1 MKGSFEFARLICVLL
16 LIFTHTRHNYS
27 EGLAYF
33 ILEEVPKVGTLILSL
48 ISGYLYYSVSRKN
61 KNIFEKKVKSLL
73 IPYLIA
79 NISVLSLVVIAN
91 FIFEINFLNR
101 LDFNFD
107 LIFEGIIALNSPP
120 INPPTFFIRDIFIIF
135 VLIEIFRNKKYF
147 LLILILPLAIYG
159 ELILRYEILYLFVIG
174 LLTAKYS
181 EKLGKSSIILTI
193 VISSLPLFYFDI
205 VEIKHLVS
213 ILFFIGILTV
223 NLNFKNVGGFT
234 YLLHLYHSPIIVFVY
249 PIISYYFSNQVV
261 LVICQIIL
269 SIIFIYAFYLLTR
282 KVTFL
287 KVISGQR

>member
-107 LIFEGIIALNSPP
+107 LFFEGIIALNSPP

-205 VEIKHLVS
+205 AEVKHLVS
-213 ILFFIGILTV
+213 ILFFIGILTI

-249 PIISYYFSNQVV
+249 PIISYYFSNQIV

-269 SIIFIYAFYLLTR
+269 SIIFIYALYLLTR

>member
-16 LIFTHTRHNYS
+16 LIFTHTRHNYT

-33 ILEEVPKVGTLILSL
+33 ILEEVPKIGTLILSL

-61 KNIFEKKVKSLL
+61 KNIFKKKFKSLL

-79 NISVLSLVVIAN
+79 NISVLFLVLIAN

-107 LIFEGIIALNSPP
+107 LIIEGIISLNSPP

-147 LLILILPLAIYG
+147 LLALILPLAIYG
-159 ELILRYEILYLFVIG
+159 ELILRYEILYLFLIG

-181 EKLGKSSIILTI
+181 EKLDKSFIILTT
-193 VISSLPLFYFDI
+193 VIFWIPFFYFNI
-205 VEIKHLVS
+205 AEFKHLIS
-213 ILFFIGILTV
+213 ILFFIGILNV

-249 PIISYYFSNQVV
+249 PIISDYFSNQLV
-261 LVICQIIL
+261 LVIYQIIL
-269 SIIFIYAFYLLTR
+269 SIIFIYILYFLTR
-282 KVTFL
+282 KITFL
-287 KVISGQR
+287 KLISGQR

>member
-1 MKGSFEFARLICVLL
+1 MKGSFEFARLTCVLL

-27 EGLAYF
+27 EGLTYF
-33 ILEEVPKVGTLILSL
+33 ILEEVPKIGTLILSL

-79 NISVLSLVVIAN
+79 NISVLSLVVISN

-107 LIFEGIIALNSPP
+107 LFFEGIIALNSPP

-147 LLILILPLAIYG
+147 LLVLILPLAFYG
-159 ELILRYEILYLFVIG
+159 ELILRYEILYLFIIG
-174 LLTAKYS
+174 LITAKYS
-181 EKLGKSSIILTI
+181 EKLGKSAIILII
-193 VISSLPLFYFDI
+193 VIFWLPLFYFNI
-205 VEIKHLVS
+205 AEVKHLLS

-249 PIISYYFSNQVV
+249 PIVSYYFSNQLV
-261 LVICQIIL
+261 LVISQIIL
-269 SIIFIYAFYLLTR
+269 SIIFIYVLYFLTR
-282 KVTFL
+282 KITFL
-287 KVISGQR
+287 KLISGQR

>member
-16 LIFTHTRHNYS
+16 LIFTHTRHNYT

-33 ILEEVPKVGTLILSL
+33 ILEEVPKIGTLILSL

-61 KNIFEKKVKSLL
+61 KNIFKKKFKSLL

-79 NISVLSLVVIAN
+79 NISVLFLVLIAN

-107 LIFEGIIALNSPP
+107 LIIEGIISLNSPP

-147 LLILILPLAIYG
+147 LLALILPLAIYG
-159 ELILRYEILYLFVIG
+159 ELILRYEILYLFLIG

-181 EKLGKSSIILTI
+181 EKLDKSFIILTT
-193 VISSLPLFYFDI
+193 VIFWIPFFYFNI
-205 VEIKHLVS
+205 AEFKHLIS
-213 ILFFIGILTV
+213 ILFFIGILNV

-249 PIISYYFSNQVV
+249 PIISYYFSNQLV
-261 LVICQIIL
+261 LVIYQIIL
-269 SIIFIYAFYLLTR
+269 SIIFIYILYFLTR
-282 KVTFL
+282 KITFL
-287 KVISGQR
+287 KLISGQR

>member
-27 EGLAYF
+27 EGLTYF
-33 ILEEVPKVGTLILSL
+33 ILEEVPKIGTLILSL

-107 LIFEGIIALNSPP
+107 LFFEGIIALNSPP

-147 LLILILPLAIYG
+147 LLVLILPLAIYG

-174 LLTAKYS
+174 LITAKYS
-181 EKLGKSSIILTI
+181 EKLGKSAIILI
-193 VISSLPLFYFDI
+193 IAIFWLPLFYFNI
-205 VEIKHLVS
+205 AEIKHLLS
-213 ILFFIGILTV
+213 ILFFIGILSV

-249 PIISYYFSNQVV
+249 PIISYYFSNQLV
-261 LVICQIIL
+261 LIISQIIL
-269 SIIFIYAFYLLTR
+269 SIIFIYAFYFLTR
-282 KVTFL
+282 KITFL
-287 KVISGQR
+287 KLISGQR

>member
-33 ILEEVPKVGTLILSL
+33 ILEEVPKIGTLILSL
-48 ISGYLYYSVSRKN
+48 ISGYLYYSVSRKS
-61 KNIFEKKVKSLL
+61 KNIFEKKIKSLL

-79 NISVLSLVVIAN
+79 NISVLFLVLIAN

-107 LIFEGIIALNSPP
+107 LIFEGIISLNSPP

-147 LLILILPLAIYG
+147 LLALILPLAVYG
-159 ELILRYEILYLFVIG
+159 ELILRYEILYLFLTG

-181 EKLGKSSIILTI
+181 EKLDNSVIILTT
-193 VISSLPLFYFDI
+193 VIFWIPFFYFNI
-205 VEIKHLVS
+205 AEFKHLIS
-213 ILFFIGILTV
+213 ILFFIGILNV

-249 PIISYYFSNQVV
+249 PIISYYFSNQLV
-261 LVICQIIL
+261 LVICQIVL
-269 SIIFIYAFYLLTR
+269 SIIFIYILYFLTR
-282 KVTFL
+282 KITFL
-287 KVISGQR
+287 KLISGQR

>member
-33 ILEEVPKVGTLILSL
+33 ILEEVPKIGTLILSL
-48 ISGYLYYSVSRKN
+48 ISGYLYYSVSRKS

-79 NISVLSLVVIAN
+79 NISVLSLVLIAN

-107 LIFEGIIALNSPP
+107 LIFEGIISLNSPP

-147 LLILILPLAIYG
+147 LLVLVLPLAVYG

-174 LLTAKYS
+174 LLISKYN
-181 EKLGKSSIILTI
+181 EKIGKSEIILITFI
-193 VISSLPLFYFDI
+193 FWLPLFYFNI
-205 VEIKHLVS
+205 AEVKHLMS
-213 ILFFIGILTV
+213 ILFFIGTLTV

-234 YLLHLYHSPIIVFVY
+234 YLLHLYHSPVIVFVY
-249 PIISYYFSNQVV
+249 PIISYYFTKQAN
-261 LVICQIIL
+261 LLIFQIIL
-269 SIIFIYAFYLLTR
+269 SIIFIYALYLFTR
-282 KVTFL
+282 KIPFL

>member
-107 LIFEGIIALNSPP
+107 LFFEGIIALNSPP

-205 VEIKHLVS
+205 AEVKHLVS
-213 ILFFIGILTV
+213 ILFFIGILTI

>member
-27 EGLAYF
+27 EGLAYL

-205 VEIKHLVS
+205 AEIKHLVS

-249 PIISYYFSNQVV
+249 PIISYYFSNQIV

-282 KVTFL
+282 KVAFL

>member
-27 EGLAYF
+27 EGLTYF
-33 ILEEVPKVGTLILSL
+33 ILEEVPKIGTLILSL

-107 LIFEGIIALNSPP
+107 LFFEGIIALNSPP

-147 LLILILPLAIYG
+147 LLVLILPLAIYG

-174 LLTAKYS
+174 LITAKYS
-181 EKLGKSSIILTI
+181 EKLGKSAIILI
-193 VISSLPLFYFDI
+193 IAIFWLPLFYFNI
-205 VEIKHLVS
+205 AEIKHLLS
-213 ILFFIGILTV
+213 ILFFIGILSV

-249 PIISYYFSNQVV
+249 PIISYYFSNQLV
-261 LVICQIIL
+261 LVISQIIL
-269 SIIFIYAFYLLTR
+269 SIIFIYALYFLTR
-282 KVTFL
+282 KITFL
-287 KVISGQR
+287 KLISGQR

>member
-205 VEIKHLVS
+205 AEVKHLVS

-269 SIIFIYAFYLLTR
+269 SIIFIYALYLLTR

>member
-1 MKGSFEFARLICVLL
+1 MKGSFEFARLICVFL

-33 ILEEVPKVGTLILSL
+33 ILEEVPKIGTLILSL
-48 ISGYLYYSVSRKN
+48 ISGYLYYSVSRKS
-61 KNIFEKKVKSLL
+61 KNIFEKKIKSLL

-79 NISVLSLVVIAN
+79 NISVLFLVLTAN

-107 LIFEGIIALNSPP
+107 LIFEGIISLNSPP

-147 LLILILPLAIYG
+147 LLALILPLAVYG
-159 ELILRYEILYLFVIG
+159 ELILRYEILYLFLTG

-181 EKLGKSSIILTI
+181 EKLDNSVIILTT
-193 VISSLPLFYFDI
+193 VIFWIPFFYFNI
-205 VEIKHLVS
+205 AEFKHLIS
-213 ILFFIGILTV
+213 ILFFIGILNV

-234 YLLHLYHSPIIVFVY
+234 YLLHLYHSPFIVFVY
-249 PIISYYFSNQVV
+249 PLISNYFSNQLV
-261 LVICQIIL
+261 LVICQIVL
-269 SIIFIYAFYLLTR
+269 SIIFIYILYFLTR
-282 KVTFL
+282 KITFL
-287 KVISGQR
+287 KLISGQR

>member
-27 EGLAYF
+27 EGLTYF
-33 ILEEVPKVGTLILSL
+33 ILEEVPKIGTLILSL
-48 ISGYLYYSVSRKN
+48 MSGYLYYSVSRKN
-61 KNIFEKKVKSLL
+61 INIFQKKVKSLL

-147 LLILILPLAIYG
+147 LLLLIIPLAVYG

-181 EKLGKSSIILTI
+181 EKLGKSAIILII
-193 VISSLPLFYFDI
+193 VIFWLLLFYFNI
-205 VEIKHLVS
+205 AEVKHLLS

-249 PIISYYFSNQVV
+249 PIISYYFSNQLV
-261 LVICQIIL
+261 LVISQIIL
-269 SIIFIYAFYLLTR
+269 SIIFIYALYFLTR
-282 KVTFL
+282 KITFL
-287 KVISGQR
+287 KLISGQR

>member
-73 IPYLIA
+73 IPFLIA

-147 LLILILPLAIYG
+147 LLMLIIPLAIYG
-159 ELILRYEILYLFVIG
+159 ELILRYEILYLFIIG

-181 EKLGKSSIILTI
+181 EKLGKSVIILTI

-205 VEIKHLVS
+205 AEVKHLVS
-213 ILFFIGILTV
+213 ILFFIGILTI

-249 PIISYYFSNQVV
+249 PIISYYFSNQLV

-269 SIIFIYAFYLLTR
+269 SIIFIYSLYLLTR
-282 KVTFL
+282 KITFL

>member
-61 KNIFEKKVKSLL
+61 KNIFEKKAKSLL

-205 VEIKHLVS
+205 AEVKHLVS
-213 ILFFIGILTV
+213 ILFFIGILTI

-269 SIIFIYAFYLLTR
+269 SIIFIYALYLLTR

>member
-73 IPYLIA
+73 IPFLIA

-147 LLILILPLAIYG
+147 LLMLIIPLAIYG
-159 ELILRYEILYLFVIG
+159 ELILRYEILYLFIIG

-181 EKLGKSSIILTI
+181 EKLGKSVIILTI

-205 VEIKHLVS
+205 AEVKHLVS
-213 ILFFIGILTV
+213 ILFFIGILTI

-249 PIISYYFSNQVV
+249 PIISYYFSNQLV
-261 LVICQIIL
+261 LVIYQIIL
-269 SIIFIYAFYLLTR
+269 SIIFIYALYLLTR
-282 KVTFL
+282 KITFL

>member
-1 MKGSFEFARLICVLL
+1 MRGSFEFTRLICVLL

-79 NISVLSLVVIAN
+79 NISVLSLVLIAN

-181 EKLGKSSIILTI
+181 KKLGKSAIIFTI
-193 VISSLPLFYFDI
+193 VIFWLPLFYFDI
-205 VEIKHLVS
+205 AEIKHLVS

-261 LVICQIIL
+261 LVISQIIL
-269 SIIFIYAFYLLTR
+269 SIIFIYVLYLLTR
-282 KVTFL
+282 NITFL

>member
-205 VEIKHLVS
+205 AEVKHLVS
-213 ILFFIGILTV
+213 ILFFIGILTI

>member
-27 EGLAYF
+27 EGLAYL

-107 LIFEGIIALNSPP
+107 LIFEGILALNSPP

-205 VEIKHLVS
+205 AEVKHLVS
-213 ILFFIGILTV
+213 ILFFIGILSV

-249 PIISYYFSNQVV
+249 PIISYYFSNQLV
-261 LVICQIIL
+261 LVIYQIIL
-269 SIIFIYAFYLLTR
+269 SIIFIYALYLLTR
-282 KVTFL
+282 KITFL

>member
-1 MKGSFEFARLICVLL
+1 MKGSFEFAWLICVLL

-159 ELILRYEILYLFVIG
+159 ELILRYEILYLFLIG

-205 VEIKHLVS
+205 VEVKHLVS

-234 YLLHLYHSPIIVFVY
+234 YFLHLYHSPIIVFVY

-269 SIIFIYAFYLLTR
+269 SIIFIYAFYLFTR

>member
-1 MKGSFEFARLICVLL
+1 MRGSFEFTRLICVLL

-79 NISVLSLVVIAN
+79 NISVLSLVLIAN

-107 LIFEGIIALNSPP
+107 LIFEGILALNSPS

-147 LLILILPLAIYG
+147 LLLLIIPLAVYG

-181 EKLGKSSIILTI
+181 KKLGKSAIIFTI
-193 VISSLPLFYFDI
+193 VIFWLPLFYFDI
-205 VEIKHLVS
+205 AEIKHLVS

-261 LVICQIIL
+261 LVISQIIL
-269 SIIFIYAFYLLTR
+269 SIIFIYVLYLLTR
-282 KVTFL
+282 NITFL

>member
-27 EGLAYF
+27 EGLAYL

-107 LIFEGIIALNSPP
+107 LIFEGILALNSPP

-205 VEIKHLVS
+205 AEVKHLVS
-213 ILFFIGILTV
+213 ILFFIGILSV

-249 PIISYYFSNQVV
+249 PIISYYFSNQIV

-269 SIIFIYAFYLLTR
+269 SIIFIYALYLLTR
-282 KVTFL
+282 KITFL

>member
-73 IPYLIA
+73 IPFLIA

-147 LLILILPLAIYG
+147 LLMLIIPLAIYG
-159 ELILRYEILYLFVIG
+159 ELILRYEILYLFIIG

-181 EKLGKSSIILTI
+181 EKLGKSAIILTI

-205 VEIKHLVS
+205 AEVKHLVS
-213 ILFFIGILTV
+213 ILFFIGILSI

-249 PIISYYFSNQVV
+249 PIISYYFSNQLV
-261 LVICQIIL
+261 LVIYQIIL
-269 SIIFIYAFYLLTR
+269 SIIFIYALYLLTR
-282 KVTFL
+282 KITFL

>member
-33 ILEEVPKVGTLILSL
+33 ILEEVPKIGTLILSL
-48 ISGYLYYSVSRKN
+48 ISGYLYYSVSRKS
-61 KNIFEKKVKSLL
+61 KNILEKKVKSLL

-79 NISVLSLVVIAN
+79 NISVLSLVLIAN

-107 LIFEGIIALNSPP
+107 LIFEGIMALNSPP

-147 LLILILPLAIYG
+147 LLMLILPLAIYG
-159 ELILRYEILYLFVIG
+159 ELILRYEILYLFLIG

-181 EKLGKSSIILTI
+181 EKLGNSAIIMTT
-193 VISSLPLFYFDI
+193 VIFWLPLFYFNI
-205 VEIKHLVS
+205 AEVKHLMS
-213 ILFFIGILTV
+213 ILFFIVILAV

-249 PIISYYFSNQVV
+249 PIISYYFSNQLV
-261 LVICQIIL
+261 LVIYQIIL
-269 SIIFIYAFYLLTR
+269 SIIFIYALYFFTR
-282 KVTFL
+282 KISFL
-287 KVISGQR
+287 KLISGQR

>member
-61 KNIFEKKVKSLL
+61 KNIFEKKAKSLL

-205 VEIKHLVS
+205 AEVKHLVS

-269 SIIFIYAFYLLTR
+269 SIIFIYALYLLTR

>member
-101 LDFNFD
+101 LDFIFD

-159 ELILRYEILYLFVIG
+159 ELILRYEILYLFLIG

-205 VEIKHLVS
+205 VEVKHLVS

>member
-181 EKLGKSSIILTI
+181 EKLGKSAIILII
-193 VISSLPLFYFDI
+193 VIFWLLLFYFNI
-205 VEIKHLVS
+205 AEVKHLLS

-249 PIISYYFSNQVV
+249 PIISYYFSNQLV
-261 LVICQIIL
+261 LVISQIIL
-269 SIIFIYAFYLLTR
+269 STIFIYALYFLTR
-282 KVTFL
+282 KITFL
-287 KVISGQR
+287 KLISGQR

>member
-1 MKGSFEFARLICVLL
+1 MRGSFEFTRLICVLL

-79 NISVLSLVVIAN
+79 NISVLSLVLIAN

-107 LIFEGIIALNSPP
+107 LIFEGILALNSPS

-181 EKLGKSSIILTI
+181 KKLGKSAIIFTI
-193 VISSLPLFYFDI
+193 VIFWLPLFYFDI
-205 VEIKHLVS
+205 AEIKHLVS

-261 LVICQIIL
+261 LVISQIIL
-269 SIIFIYAFYLLTR
+269 SIIFIYVLYLLTR
-282 KVTFL
+282 NITFL

>member
-16 LIFTHTRHNYS
+16 LIFTHTRHNYT

-33 ILEEVPKVGTLILSL
+33 ILEEVPKIGTLILSL

-61 KNIFEKKVKSLL
+61 KNIFKKKFKSLL

-79 NISVLSLVVIAN
+79 NISVLFLVLIAN

-107 LIFEGIIALNSPP
+107 LIIEGIISLNSPP

-147 LLILILPLAIYG
+147 LLALILPLAIYG
-159 ELILRYEILYLFVIG
+159 ELILRYEILYLFLIG

-181 EKLGKSSIILTI
+181 EKLDKSFIILTT
-193 VISSLPLFYFDI
+193 VIFWIPFFYFNI
-205 VEIKHLVS
+205 AEFKHLIS
-213 ILFFIGILTV
+213 ILFFIGILNV

-249 PIISYYFSNQVV
+249 PIISYYFSNQLV
-261 LVICQIIL
+261 LVIYQIIL
-269 SIIFIYAFYLLTR
+269 SIIFIYILYFFTR
-282 KVTFL
+282 KITFL
-287 KVISGQR
+287 KLISGQR

>member
-1 MKGSFEFARLICVLL
+1 MKGSFEFARLICVFL

-33 ILEEVPKVGTLILSL
+33 ILEEVPKTGTLILSL

-61 KNIFEKKVKSLL
+61 KNIFKKKFKSLL
-73 IPYLIA
+73 ITYLIA
-79 NISVLSLVVIAN
+79 NISVLFLVLIAN

-107 LIFEGIIALNSPP
+107 LIFEGIISLNSPP

-147 LLILILPLAIYG
+147 LLALILPLAVYG
-159 ELILRYEILYLFVIG
+159 ELILRYEILYLFLIG

-181 EKLGKSSIILTI
+181 EKLDKSVIILTT
-193 VISSLPLFYFDI
+193 VIFWIPFFYFNI
-205 VEIKHLVS
+205 AEFKHLIS
-213 ILFFIGILTV
+213 ILFFIGILNV

-249 PIISYYFSNQVV
+249 PIISYYLSNQLV
-261 LVICQIIL
+261 LVICQIVL
-269 SIIFIYAFYLLTR
+269 SIIFIYILYFLTR
-282 KVTFL
+282 KITFL
-287 KVISGQR
+287 KLISGQR

>member
-16 LIFTHTRHNYS
+16 LIFTHTRHNYT

-73 IPYLIA
+73 IPFLIA

-147 LLILILPLAIYG
+147 LLMLIIPLAIYG
-159 ELILRYEILYLFVIG
+159 ELILRYEILYLFIIG

-181 EKLGKSSIILTI
+181 EKLGKSVIILTI

-205 VEIKHLVS
+205 AEVKHLVS
-213 ILFFIGILTV
+213 ILFFIGILTI

-249 PIISYYFSNQVV
+249 PIISYYFSNQLV
-261 LVICQIIL
+261 LVIYQIIL
-269 SIIFIYAFYLLTR
+269 SIIFIYALYLLTR
-282 KVTFL
+282 KITFL

>member
-269 SIIFIYAFYLLTR
+269 SIIFIYALYLLTR

>member
-16 LIFTHTRHNYS
+16 LIFTHTRHNFS

-33 ILEEVPKVGTLILSL
+33 ILEEVPKIGTLILSL

-61 KNIFEKKVKSLL
+61 KNIFKKKFKSLL

-79 NISVLSLVVIAN
+79 NISVLFLVLIAN

-107 LIFEGIIALNSPP
+107 LIIEGIISLNSPP

-147 LLILILPLAIYG
+147 LLALILPLAIYG
-159 ELILRYEILYLFVIG
+159 ELILRYEILYLFLIG

-181 EKLGKSSIILTI
+181 EKLDKSFIILTT
-193 VISSLPLFYFDI
+193 VIFWIPFFYFNI
-205 VEIKHLVS
+205 AEFKHLIS
-213 ILFFIGILTV
+213 ILFFIGILNV

-249 PIISYYFSNQVV
+249 PIISYYFSNQLV
-261 LVICQIIL
+261 LVIYQIIL
-269 SIIFIYAFYLLTR
+269 SIIFIYILYFLTR
-282 KVTFL
+282 KITFL
-287 KVISGQR
+287 KLISGQR